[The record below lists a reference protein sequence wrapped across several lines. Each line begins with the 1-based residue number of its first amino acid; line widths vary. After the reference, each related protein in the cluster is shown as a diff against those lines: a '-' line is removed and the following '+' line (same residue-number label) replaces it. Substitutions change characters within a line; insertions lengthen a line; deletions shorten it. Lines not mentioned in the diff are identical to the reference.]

1 MPNNTRSYFSP
12 EKVLDPA
19 SLPTSDR
26 ERLTQALE
34 LMGIIRLSVEHTMHR
49 QTLKKVG
56 DEWLIT
62 CSNAKY

>member
-1 MPNNTRSYFSP
+1 MQNNELTYFSP
-12 EKVLDPA
+12 EKLLDPA
-19 SLPTSDR
+19 SLRNSDR
-26 ERLTQALE
+26 QRLTLGLE
-34 LMGIIRLSVEHTMHR
+34 AMGIRRVSVERRFDR